1 MAQLEDVSHTSPK
14 QLAMLDECGS
24 HQINLMAHSDALS
37 DEGEMRMYEI
47 PIGMGMSRR
56 VQYTPNIS
64 TTKII
69 DKRKAATN

>member
-14 QLAMLDECGS
+14 QLAMLDEFGG

-47 PIGMGMSRR
+47 PIGMGMCRR
-56 VQYTPNIS
+56 IQYTRNIS